1 MKVISYFFSLKFESK
16 LLWRQYLKSAI
27 YSSWC
32 SCGNWSLTNLLSN
45 VETSNIKYLHTN
57 GKGPVLPGQVCLLQ
71 VPKSV
76 GFPLLHN
83 FGSNTRLV
91 SKVFSWARGSNARLP

>member
-1 MKVISYFFSLKFESK
+1 MINFKSIFIELKE
-16 LLWRQYLKSAI
+16 
-27 YSSWC
+27 
-32 SCGNWSLTNLLSN
+32 
-45 VETSNIKYLHTN
+45 SNIAN
-57 GKGPVLPGQVCLLQ
+57 GKGLVLPGQVCLLH

-91 SKVFSWARGSNARLP
+91 SKVFSWARGSKARLP

>member
-1 MKVISYFFSLKFESK
+1 MIE
-16 LLWRQYLKSAI
+16 
-27 YSSWC
+27 
-32 SCGNWSLTNLLSN
+32 TN
-45 VETSNIKYLHTN
+45 IAN

-76 GFPLLHN
+76 GSPLLHN

-91 SKVFSWARGSNARLP
+91 SKVFFCARGSNARLPKESIVLFVHWAFLGGNRDSLHNRSLFLFPPPQDAEQSDLK

>member
-1 MKVISYFFSLKFESK
+1 MVNFKSIFIELKE
-16 LLWRQYLKSAI
+16 
-27 YSSWC
+27 
-32 SCGNWSLTNLLSN
+32 TN
-45 VETSNIKYLHTN
+45 IAN

-76 GFPLLHN
+76 GSPLLHN

-91 SKVFSWARGSNARLP
+91 SKVFFCARGSNARLP